1 MPLLSKKFK
10 NKFQANFPKTAP
22 LNLSHEAEAL
32 KIFRLLTESDWIFVL
47 VNNQEFTID
56 QRSRYMIFQRIKSLT
71 NDWWS

>member
-32 KIFRLLTESDWIFVL
+32 KIFRLLTESD
-47 VNNQEFTID
+47 
-56 QRSRYMIFQRIKSLT
+56 
-71 NDWWS
+71 